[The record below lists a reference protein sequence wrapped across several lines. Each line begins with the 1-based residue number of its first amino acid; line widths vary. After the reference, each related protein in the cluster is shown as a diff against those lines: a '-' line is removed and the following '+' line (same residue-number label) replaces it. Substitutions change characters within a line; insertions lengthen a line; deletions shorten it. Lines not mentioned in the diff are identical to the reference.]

1 MASETPPE
9 KERTKGRKQIVKTND
24 GQVKHTS
31 SNSRENE
38 REASIRQEKRRGF
51 ICLLLLGMMQW

>member
-31 SNSRENE
+31 SNSREKKKE
-38 REASIRQEKRRGF
+38 EEEEEEEEEE
-51 ICLLLLGMMQW
+51 

>member
-31 SNSRENE
+31 SNSREKKKE
-38 REASIRQEKRRGF
+38 EEEEE
-51 ICLLLLGMMQW
+51 

>member
-31 SNSRENE
+31 SNSREKKE
-38 REASIRQEKRRGF
+38 EEEEEEEEEE
-51 ICLLLLGMMQW
+51 

>member
-31 SNSRENE
+31 SNSREKKKKKKKKKKKNNNNNNNNNNN
-38 REASIRQEKRRGF
+38 
-51 ICLLLLGMMQW
+51 

>member
-31 SNSRENE
+31 SNSREKKKKKKKKKNNNNNNNNNNN
-38 REASIRQEKRRGF
+38 
-51 ICLLLLGMMQW
+51 